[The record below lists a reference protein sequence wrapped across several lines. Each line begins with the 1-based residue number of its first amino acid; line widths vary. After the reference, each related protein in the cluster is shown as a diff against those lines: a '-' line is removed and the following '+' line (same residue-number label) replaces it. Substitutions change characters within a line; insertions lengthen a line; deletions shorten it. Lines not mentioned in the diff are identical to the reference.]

1 MSRRKGTD
9 MANTPGGRPPTL
21 DALREA
27 VAVLLDIPPD
37 GIADDA
43 DLMQLGFDSLAMMR
57 LVSQWR
63 REGIRVSSR
72 ALAVEPTLA
81 SWTRQLDELRAKAL
95 TEEVGRSA
103 GRHPRAAEET

>member
-1 MSRRKGTD
+1 MPN
-9 MANTPGGRPPTL
+9 APAGRPPTL

-27 VAVLLDIPPD
+27 VAVLLGIAPD
-37 GIADDA
+37 EIADDA
-43 DLMQLGFDSLAMMR
+43 DLVQLGFDSLAMMR

-95 TEEVGRSA
+95 AEGVGQGA
-103 GRHPRAAEET
+103 GRHPWAAEET